1 MRINTQTNNQLS
13 INNLTTMKNFLIF
26 LFGVFVGVGAH
37 TLWLDY
43 ESSQTPPPPPD
54 PLANFT
60 LFDEPGELI
69 NIRRFQVHQ
78 VTPEGHAIAHGD
90 ISDKYEFDS
99 DFSLFV
105 GMRVVF
111 MAEEGSYYYNDQII
125 SAPKGKKAR
134 QVGIYKEPSMY
145 DSSNITILPVVAF
158 CDK

>member
-1 MRINTQTNNQLS
+1 
-13 INNLTTMKNFLIF
+13 MKNFLIF

-69 NIRRFQVHQ
+69 NIRRFQVFEI
-78 VTPEGHAIAHGD
+78 TPEGHAITHGD

-111 MAEEGSYYYNDQII
+111 MAEEGSYYYNQQIL
-125 SAPKGKKAR
+125 SVPKGKKAR
-134 QVGIYKEPSMY
+134 QVGIYKERSDY
-145 DSSNITILPVVAF
+145 SNDVTILPVVAF